1 MTEAENIH
9 ETFWVA
15 CEEGKM
21 PVNRSSGAIILCID
35 DDRDI
40 LNLLDKILAGAGY
53 MVIKAENGM
62 RGLVEARNRQPDL
75 ILLDVMMP
83 ETDGF
88 IVCSQLQ
95 ANPDTAYIPVVFLSA
110 LADEA
115 DRTKAFAAGAADYLA
130 KPVQKERLLAKVE
143 EQLKTRRRWQG
154 LKEAVV
160 FWDEKVQPA
169 TFSQFKKS
177 LADRLDLSREIRD
190 RLAATAPLD
199 VYKICEP
206 LDISQGQMVSWMADF
221 LSFPLVSTIDPAT
234 LLLGVLPVSF
244 ARENRVVAI
253 DDKKSGRSFILSNP
267 FDLILLDTLKKFFG
281 LQRDTVLKLAEP
293 DQIDPLFGEPGEVPV
308 PMTAVRADRPREV
321 PAGPVVKMLL
331 EDPETQPIVAIANN
345 ILASAISER
354 ASDIHIEPKV
364 DNTLVRFRIDG
375 DMRDVYTLQK
385 TTGVMLISRFK
396 AIAGLDITE
405 KRKPQ
410 DGAVEAMIAG
420 KTFKLR
426 LATTSTPSG
435 QSLIMRLLEP
445 GVKAKDLHS
454 LGMTENQV
462 RSMIDFADRHQGL
475 VLIVGPTGSGKTTTI
490 YSLLSQID
498 CRTRSL
504 ISVEDPVE
512 YRIPFVNQQQV
523 DEKGGVTFETILKS
537 SVRQDPDILY
547 IGEIRDNYSARIAM
561 DFAST
566 GHLTISTLHTSNA
579 TTAIFRLE
587 RLGIG
592 RGMMADSIL
601 GIVAQQLIK
610 RLCPHCRDVKPIS
623 AEEREQLR
631 PFTAD
636 IPSETAHPVGCPQ
649 CGQTGYFGREAI
661 YEIIHFDPE
670 VVEMVRSGEAIA
682 TIRSFIHQRG
692 DYLISQ
698 HAVEKVR
705 ALTAALKDVYEKI
718 LLEETSLRKKPP
730 EKIGEPTPPLEEE
743 KRPRILL
750 VEDDEDTQKLITRFL
765 EDASYDVIPAM
776 DGIDALMHLGQ
787 KDFDLILSD
796 ITMPNLDGF
805 KLIEMVH
812 QKGIDAPIILL
823 TGSTSEQDE
832 MHGFDLGAVDYLRKP
847 IRKELL
853 LPRVRN
859 ALKRGQRRGI

>member
-1 MTEAENIH
+1 M
-9 ETFWVA
+9 
-15 CEEGKM
+15 M
-21 PVNRSSGAIILCID
+21 SVNRSSGATILCID
-35 DDRDI
+35 DDRDV
-40 LNLLDKILAGAGY
+40 LSLLEKILAGAGY
-53 MVIKAENGM
+53 TVITAGDGM
-62 RGLVEARNRQPDL
+62 EGLVEARNRQPDL
-75 ILLDVMMP
+75 ILLDVVMP
-83 ETDGF
+83 EIDGF
-88 IVCSQLQ
+88 TVCSQLQ
-95 ANPDTAYIPVVFLSA
+95 ANPETAYIPVVFLSA
-110 LADEA
+110 LDGET
-115 DRTKAFAAGAADYLA
+115 DRAKAFAVGAADYLA
-130 KPVQKERLLAKVE
+130 KPVQKENLLTKVK
-143 EQLKTRRRWQG
+143 EQVKTRRHWQD

-169 TFSQFKKS
+169 TFSQFKQS
-177 LADRLDLSREIRD
+177 LTDRLDLSPEIRD
-190 RLAATAPLD
+190 RLAGTAPLGIYQ
-199 VYKICEP
+199 VCES
-206 LDISQGQMVSWMADF
+206 LDISQGQMTSWMADF
-221 LSFPLVSTIDPAT
+221 LSFPLISTIDPAT

-253 DDKKSGRSFILSNP
+253 NDGKSGRAFILSNP
-267 FDLILLDTLKKFFG
+267 FDWVLLDTLKKFFG
-281 LQRDTVLKLAEP
+281 LQRDTLLQLAEP
-293 DQIDPLFGEPGEVPV
+293 DHIDLLFKQPGEMPV
-308 PMTAVRADRPREV
+308 TMMAVRSERPKDV
-321 PAGPVVKMLL
+321 PAMPVKKMSL
-331 EDPETQPIVAIANN
+331 EDLENWPIVAIANN
-345 ILASAISER
+345 ILASAVSER

-364 DNTLVRFRIDG
+364 GNAVVRFRIDG
-375 DMRDVYTLQK
+375 DMRDVYTLQINI
-385 TTGVMLISRFK
+385 GVMLISRLK

-410 DGAVEAMIAG
+410 DGAVEAVIAG

-435 QSLIMRLLEP
+435 ESLIMRLLEP
-445 GVKAKDLHS
+445 GVKAKDMQS
-454 LGMTENQV
+454 LGMTDAQV
-462 RSMIDFADRHQGL
+462 RSMINFANHHQGL

-512 YRIPFVNQQQV
+512 YRIPFANQQQV
-523 DEKGGVTFETILKS
+523 DEKRGVTFETILKS

-547 IGEIRDNYSARIAM
+547 IGEVRDNYSARVAM

-601 GIVAQQLIK
+601 GIVAQRLIK
-610 RLCPHCRDVKPIS
+610 KLCPHCRAVKPIS
-623 AEEREQLR
+623 AEERELLR

-649 CGQTGYFGREAI
+649 CDQTGYFGREAI
-661 YEIIHFDPE
+661 YEIIRFDPD
-670 VVEMVRSGEAIA
+670 VVEMVRSGESIA
-682 TIRSFIHQRG
+682 MIRSFIHQRG
-692 DYLISQ
+692 DYLISE

-705 ALTAALKDVYEKI
+705 TLTTALKDVREKV
-718 LLEETSLRKKPP
+718 LLEETGLWKRPP
-730 EKIGEPTPPLEEE
+730 EQGEPATSLGTE

-765 EDASYDVIPAM
+765 ESASYDVILAM
-776 DGIDALMHLGQ
+776 DGIDALMRLGQ

-812 QKGIDAPIILL
+812 QKGIDAPIIFL

-832 MHGFDLGAVDYLRKP
+832 MRGLELGAVDYMRKP

-853 LPRVRN
+853 LPRVSN
-859 ALKRGQRRGI
+859 ALKKGQKRRI

>member
-1 MTEAENIH
+1 
-9 ETFWVA
+9 
-15 CEEGKM
+15 M
-21 PVNRSSGAIILCID
+21 PVNRSSGAVILCID

-53 MVIKAENGM
+53 TVIKAGNG
-62 RGLVEARNRQPDL
+62 RQGLVEARSRQPDL

-83 ETDGF
+83 EIDGF

-110 LADEA
+110 LVDEA
-115 DRTKAFAAGAADYLA
+115 DRAKAFAAGAADYLA
-130 KPVQKERLLAKVE
+130 KPVQKESLLTKVE
-143 EQLKTRRRWQG
+143 EQLKMRRRWQD

-177 LADRLDLSREIRD
+177 LTDRLDLSRELRD
-190 RLAATAPLD
+190 RLAGTAPLD
-199 VYKICEP
+199 IYRVCE
-206 LDISQGQMVSWMADF
+206 LLGISQGQMTTWIADF

-267 FDLILLDTLKKFFG
+267 FDWILLDTLKKFFG
-281 LQRDTVLKLAEP
+281 LQRETLLKLAEP
-293 DQIDPLFGEPGEVPV
+293 DHIDLLFERPGELPV
-308 PMTAVRADRPREV
+308 TMTAVRVERPGEA
-321 PAGPVVKMLL
+321 PAGPVEKISIEDL
-331 EDPETQPIVAIANN
+331 EKRPMVNIANN
-345 ILASAISER
+345 ILTSAVSER

-364 DNTLVRFRIDG
+364 DNTMVRFRIDG
-375 DMRDVYTLQK
+375 DMRDVYPLQK

-420 KTFKLR
+420 KIFKLR
-426 LATTSTPSG
+426 LATTSTPG
-435 QSLIMRLLEP
+435 GESLIMRLLEP
-445 GVKAKDLHS
+445 GVKAKDLQS
-454 LGMTENQV
+454 LGMTETQV
-462 RSMIDFADRHQGL
+462 RSMIGFADRHQGL

-512 YRIPFVNQQQV
+512 YRIPFANQQQV
-523 DEKGGVTFETILKS
+523 DEKGGATFETILKS

-547 IGEIRDNYSARIAM
+547 IGEVRDNYSARMAM

-601 GIVAQQLIK
+601 GIVAQRLIK
-610 RLCPHCRDVKPIS
+610 KLCPHCRAVKPIS

-631 PFTAD
+631 PFTSD
-636 IPSETAHPVGCPQ
+636 IPSETAHPVGCPL
-649 CGQTGYFGREAI
+649 CGQTGYFGREAV
-661 YEIIHFDPE
+661 YEIIHFDPD
-670 VVEMVRSGEAIA
+670 VVEMVRSGEPIA

-692 DYLISQ
+692 DFLISQ

-705 ALTAALKDVYEKI
+705 TLTTALKDICEKI
-718 LLEETSLRKKPP
+718 LLEETDLRKRPHEQGAP
-730 EKIGEPTPPLEEE
+730 ATPFEEE

-765 EDASYDVIPAM
+765 ENASYDVIPAM
-776 DGIDALMHLGQ
+776 DGIDALMRLGQ

-805 KLIEMVH
+805 KLMEMVH

-823 TGSTSEQDE
+823 TGSTNEQDE
-832 MHGFDLGAVDYLRKP
+832 MHGFELGAVDYLRKP
-847 IRKELL
+847 IRKEQL

-859 ALKRGQRRGI
+859 ALKRGPRKGI